1 MNHPNVGALSTRT
14 ADTNRWGIAV
24 AGVIMQIALGAVYA
38 WSVFRIPLTRTYGW
52 TISQVTFAFTLAIF
66 MLGFAAFAGGLWMR
80 QSGPKRVAIAAGILY
95 GAGVFL
101 ASFSAGHLYWLY
113 FSYGFLGGIG
123 LGLGYIVP
131 VATLVKWFPDRR
143 GMITGIAVAGF
154 GAGALITAP
163 IASRLI
169 ITIGVMKTFAVLGI
183 GYFVAVTGA
192 ASFMKDPPAGYRP
205 AGWTP
210 SAAQQ
215 RERATRDY
223 TLRAALG
230 RWQWYGL
237 WALLF
242 LNTSAGIAI
251 ISQAAPMAQEITGV
265 SAAVAAGLVGII
277 SIANGSGRFLWAWF
291 SDLIGRRWVF
301 LIMFLV
307 QALVFWRMPHVTSF
321 PAFTALAFIILLC
334 YGGGFGTM
342 PAFAA
347 DYFGAENVG
356 SIYGL
361 MLTAWGFAGVL
372 GPMLIASIRQNT
384 GHYSGAL
391 QIIAII
397 LLVSAVIPLLMHP
410 PKSAKIQALQE
421 SGVGRLIGCA
431 ETGSFPLDQSLRVFH
446 KNDVILVQHRH

>member
-1 MNHPNVGALSTRT
+1 MPDQITRHPN
-14 ADTNRWGIAV
+14 RWAIAV
-24 AGVIMQIALGAVYA
+24 AGVIIQIALGAVYA
-38 WSVFRIPLTRTYGW
+38 WSVFRIPLTKAFGW
-52 TISQVTFAFTLAIF
+52 TISQVTFAFTLAILT
-66 MLGFAAFAGGLWMR
+66 LGFASFVGGLWMR
-80 QSGPKRVAIAAGILY
+80 RSGPRVVAIAAGIFY
-95 GAGVFL
+95 GAGIFL

-113 FSYGFLGGIG
+113 FTYGILAGIG

-169 ITIGVMKTFAVLGI
+169 ASVGVLKTFAILGI
-183 GYFVAVTGA
+183 AYFIAVTIPA
-192 ASFMKDPPAGYRP
+192 FFMKDPPADYHP

-215 RERATRDY
+215 KQRSAKTY
-223 TLRAALG
+223 TLPEAMRT
-230 RWQWYGL
+230 WQWYAL

-242 LNTSAGIAI
+242 LNTTAGISI
-251 ISQAAPMAQEITGV
+251 ISQAAPMTQEITGR

-277 SIANGSGRFLWAWF
+277 SIANGAGRFLWAWF

-301 LIMFLV
+301 LAMFAI
-307 QALVFWRMPHVTSF
+307 QAILFFFMPRIQSF
-321 PAFTALAFIILLC
+321 PSFTVVCFVILLC

-361 MLTAWGFAGVL
+361 MLTAWGFAGL
-372 GPMLIASIRQNT
+372 FGPMLIASIRQST
-384 GHYSGAL
+384 GRYSHAL
-391 QIIAII
+391 TVIAIVM
-397 LLVSAVIPLLMHP
+397 LCSAVIPLLVRP
-410 PKSAKIQALQE
+410 PAMRREPYLMNKPQRAA
-421 SGVGRLIGCA
+421 
-431 ETGSFPLDQSLRVFH
+431 
-446 KNDVILVQHRH
+446 